1 MKRTTAFFGFNRGLA
16 SRLALARVDLKRL
29 AFSAETMDNWMPRVL
44 GSMMMRP
51 GMAYLGASKSNLQAR
66 HLPFIFSTDDTAL
79 VELTNTV
86 MRVWVNDAL
95 VTRVSVGST
104 VANGNFDTNL
114 TSWTDS
120 DEAGGTSAWQTG
132 GYMGLTGDGTNAAI
146 RDQTVTVA
154 GADQNKEHALRIVI
168 QRGPVVL
175 RVGSTVGGDEYIS
188 ETTLD
193 TGYHSL
199 AFTPT
204 GDFTIRFQS
213 ILKRIVLVDSCNV
226 EAAGVMEITAPWLTA
241 DLRMIRSDQSG
252 DILFIAAKGYLQRK
266 IERRG
271 TTSWSLVWYLSDN
284 GPYLN
289 ENKTETTIAASAT
302 SGNVTLTASRGIFV
316 SGHVGCLFRV
326 KSVGQRVTAAIAA
339 QNTFTNTI
347 QVTGVGEQRRFAI
360 TITGTWV
367 ATVTLQRSVGVTGNW
382 VDVNNYTSNV
392 ATTYADGL
400 DNQIVFYRIGIKT
413 GNYTSGT
420 ATCTLDYPL
429 GSISGVARITGYT
442 SATSVS
448 AEVLTEFGSTDA
460 SKYWSEGSWS
470 TISGFP
476 TAVAFYEGRLWFAGQ
491 NGIFG
496 SVSDDFY
503 NFNPDTVGDSGPIN
517 RTVGSGPV
525 DDINW
530 ILPLQRLIIGA
541 EGAEHSVRATSFDEV
556 LTPSNFNIK
565 EASTQGSNSTV
576 AAKIDSRGVFV
587 QRGGTRLFELAFD
600 AEVGDYRSTESTIIV
615 PEIGEPSIVHVAIQ
629 RLPDTRIH
637 CVRSDGVVAVMIY
650 NHVENVSCWVTVSP
664 TGASGLVEDVVVLP
678 GNTEDAVYYSV
689 KRTINGST
697 VRYLEKWALE
707 SEARGTALT
716 KTADAFITYSGA
728 AVTTITGLG
737 HLEGQNVTVWG
748 NSKDLGM
755 KTVVGGQID
764 TISEAVTTAVIGL
777 PYTAKWK
784 STKLAYVTPGEPLS
798 LTHPKRVFQLG
809 FVLVDSYAQSLKFGP
824 SFTNLDDLPIF
835 EEDLEIPAS
844 TLDAD
849 YDERLIEFPGEWSS
863 DSRICLQAQS
873 PRPVT
878 VLAAVVAYE
887 ASEKS

>member
-1 MKRTTAFFGFNRGLA
+1 MQRATAFYGFNRGLA

-29 AFSAETMDNWMPRVL
+29 ALSAETMDNWMPRVL
-44 GSMMMRP
+44 GSMMLRP
-51 GMAYLGASKSNLQAR
+51 GMKYLGNSKANLQAR

-79 VELTNTV
+79 VELTNTI

-95 VTRVSVGST
+95 ITRVAVT
-104 VANGNFDTNL
+104 TTITNGTFDTDL
-114 TSWTDS
+114 TGWTDS

-154 GADQNKEHALRIVI
+154 AGDQNKEHALRIII

-175 RVGSTVGGDEYIS
+175 RVGSTVGGDEYIA

-204 GDFTIRFQS
+204 GNFTIRFQS
-213 ILKRIVLVDSCNV
+213 ILKRIVLVDSV
-226 EAAGVMEITAPWLTA
+226 AIEAAGVMEITAPWLTA

-252 DILFIAAKGYLQRK
+252 DILFVAAKGYLQRK
-266 IERRG
+266 IERRAVR
-271 TTSWSLVWYLSDN
+271 SWSLVWYLSDN
-284 GPYLN
+284 GPYLL

-316 SGHVGCLFRV
+316 SGHIGALFKV
-326 KSVGQRVTAAIAA
+326 KSVGQRVSAAIAA
-339 QNTFTNTI
+339 QNTFTSTI
-347 QVTGVGEQRRFAI
+347 QVTGVGENRRFAI

-367 ATVTLQRSVGVTGNW
+367 ATVTVQRSIGDALNF
-382 VDVNNYTSNV
+382 VDVVNYTTNQ
-392 ATTYADGL
+392 ATTLADGL
-400 DNQIVFYRIGIKT
+400 DNQTVFYRIGIKT

-429 GSISGVARITGYT
+429 GSITGVARITGFT
-442 SATSVS
+442 SSTSVA
-448 AEVLTEFGSTDA
+448 AEVLTEFGSTTG

-470 TISGFP
+470 TINGFP
-476 TAVAFYEGRLWFAGQ
+476 TAVAFYEGRLWWAGK

-530 ILPLQRLIIGA
+530 ILPLQRLIVGA

-565 EASTQGSNSTV
+565 EASTQGSNSTI
-576 AAKIDSRGVFV
+576 AAKIDSRGVYV

-600 AEVGDYRSTESTIIV
+600 GEVGDYRSTEATIIV
-615 PEIGEPSIVHVAIQ
+615 PEVGEPSIVHVAIQ

-650 NHVENVSCWVTVSP
+650 NHVENVNCWVTV
-664 TGASGLVEDVVVLP
+664 TSGGSGVVEDVVVLP
-678 GNTEDAVYYSV
+678 GTTEDAVYYSV

-697 VRYLEKWALE
+697 VRFLERWALE
-707 SEARGTALT
+707 SEARGGTT
-716 KTADAFITYSGA
+716 NKVADAYITYSGA
-728 AVTTITGLG
+728 AVTTISGLD
-737 HLEGQNVTVWG
+737 HLEGKQVTVWG
-748 NSKDLGM
+748 NGKDLGT
-755 KTVVGGQID
+755 KGVVGGAID
-764 TISEAVTTAVIGL
+764 TISEAVTTATIGL
-777 PYTAKWK
+777 SYTAQWK
-784 STKLAYVTPGEPLS
+784 STKLAYAQPGESLS
-798 LTHPKRVFQLG
+798 LTHPKRVVQVG
-809 FVLVDSYAQSLKFGP
+809 FVLADAYAQSLKFGP
-824 SFTNLDDLPIF
+824 DFTTLDDLPLY
-835 EEDLEIPAS
+835 EQDLAIVVS
-844 TLDAD
+844 TVDTA
-849 YDERLIEFPGEWSS
+849 YDEKLIEFPGEWSS
-863 DSRICLQAQS
+863 DSRVCLQAAS

-878 VLAAVVAYE
+878 VLAAVLSYDTN
-887 ASEKS
+887 EKS